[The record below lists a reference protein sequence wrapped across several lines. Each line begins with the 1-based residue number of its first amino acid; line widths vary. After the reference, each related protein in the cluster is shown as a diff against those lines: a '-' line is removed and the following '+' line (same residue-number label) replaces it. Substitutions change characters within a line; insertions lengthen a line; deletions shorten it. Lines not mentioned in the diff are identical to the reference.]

1 LYQNAY
7 YFSKNFPGVIP
18 RTPIKRVGEED
29 RRKKGN
35 REEAVGRAGKRG
47 RVKGQ
52 ERGNGK
58 GDACL
63 LSF

>member
-1 LYQNAY
+1 
-7 YFSKNFPGVIP
+7 
-18 RTPIKRVGEED
+18 VGEED
-29 RRKKGN
+29 QRKKGN